1 MSNKIIHIKDYI
13 CERCF
18 FLITN
23 YTNDKVNNIDKK
35 ELLNLSC
42 SNKCNFC
49 FGLLDLNI
57 YPNIIKKIKNDLNE
71 YEHNDFKISINF
83 SIIFDLI
90 HLYWRNILKNDKELN
105 IKNCKEFDPNFLR
118 IFIKQL
124 IIPIISQN
132 IHENFNIKSNL
143 EIQIFF
149 EFEQKI
155 YDIINEMFIIMG
167 KNIKIKQNDN
177 SKANKGLYQ
186 YIKEIPASLLNVC
199 IEKYNIN
206 NITNNI
212 NKNEKDILLIN
223 YNILHDS
230 IFIKGNYNKYTRE
243 IGQSPWEI
251 NGIKVCPSSVEEEME
266 KTILNYFISNKL
278 TMSAGG
284 REDKDVRMLGNGRPF
299 ILEIFNPKNN
309 IKNIKNLEKEINR
322 NSKYI
327 KVNDLDKCDREY
339 IEIIKQA
346 ELNKMKLY
354 TSVVWID
361 KKINDNDLNIINKIN
376 NLKII
381 QKTPLRVLHR
391 RTLTDR
397 EKIIHKMECEK
408 INDHFLILDILASAG
423 TYIKEF
429 IHSDLGRTEPNLKS
443 LLKSKCDILQLDVK
457 ELKLLNK

>member
-1 MSNKIIHIKDYI
+1 MSKKIIHIKDYI

-23 YTNDKVNNIDKK
+23 YTNNNVNNIDKK

-49 FGLLDLNI
+49 FGLLDLDI

-105 IKNCKEFDPNFLR
+105 IKNCNEFDPNFLR

-124 IIPIISQN
+124 IIPMISQN
-132 IHENFNIKSNL
+132 IHENFNLKSNL
-143 EIQIFF
+143 EIQIYF

-155 YDIINEMFIIMG
+155 YETINEMFIIMG
-167 KNIKIKQNDN
+167 KKNIKIKQNDN

-186 YIKEIPASLLNVC
+186 HIKAIPTSLLNAC
-199 IEKYNIN
+199 IEKLNIN
-206 NITNNI
+206 NLANNNNNNI
-212 NKNEKDILLIN
+212 LIIN

-230 IFIKGNYNKYTRE
+230 IFLKGNYNKYTRE

-251 NGIKVCPSSVEEEME
+251 NGVKVCPSSVEEEME
-266 KTILNYFISNKL
+266 KIILNYFKSNKL

-309 IKNIKNLEKEINR
+309 IKNIKNLENEINK

-327 KVNDLDKCDREY
+327 KVNNLDKCDREY
-339 IEIIKQA
+339 TEIIKQA

-354 TSVVWID
+354 TSVIWVD
-361 KKINDNDLNIINKIN
+361 KKINNSDLNIINNIN

-397 EKIIHKMECEK
+397 EKIIHKMECKK

-457 ELKLLNK
+457 DLKLMNK

>member
-1 MSNKIIHIKDYI
+1 M
-13 CERCF
+13 
-18 FLITN
+18 
-23 YTNDKVNNIDKK
+23 
-35 ELLNLSC
+35 
-42 SNKCNFC
+42 
-49 FGLLDLNI
+49 
-57 YPNIIKKIKNDLNE
+57 
-71 YEHNDFKISINF
+71 
-83 SIIFDLI
+83 
-90 HLYWRNILKNDKELN
+90 
-105 IKNCKEFDPNFLR
+105 
-118 IFIKQL
+118 
-124 IIPIISQN
+124 ISQN
-132 IHENFNIKSNL
+132 IHENFNLKSNL
-143 EIQIFF
+143 EIQIYF

-155 YDIINEMFIIMG
+155 YETINEMFLIMG
-167 KNIKIKQNDN
+167 KKNIKIKQNDN

-186 YIKEIPASLLNVC
+186 HIKAIPTSLLNAC
-199 IEKYNIN
+199 IEKLNIN
-206 NITNNI
+206 NLANNNNNI
-212 NKNEKDILLIN
+212 LIIN

-230 IFIKGNYNKYTRE
+230 IFLRGNYNKYTRE

-251 NGIKVCPSSVEEEME
+251 NGVKVCPSSVEEEME
-266 KTILNYFISNKL
+266 KIILNYFVSNKL

-309 IKNIKNLEKEINR
+309 IKNIKNLENEINK

-327 KVNDLDKCDREY
+327 KVNDLDKCEREY
-339 IEIIKQA
+339 TEVIKQA

-354 TSVVWID
+354 TSVIWVE
-361 KKINDNDLNIINKIN
+361 KKINNSDLNIINNIN

-397 EKIIHKMECEK
+397 EKIIHKMECKK

-457 ELKLLNK
+457 ELTLINK